1 MEETRRERKKRM
13 TRQLIA
19 ETALRLFAEQGYEQT
34 TVAQITSAADV
45 ATKTFFNYFPSKED
59 VLFAHTER
67 HSRVLLDTLAA
78 RREGE
83 SIPDLLARVYEETIA
98 RYVAEDPPMERE
110 RELSQAYAHMIMTVP
125 ALQAKALHLMLDL
138 QRRIAEELLKA
149 FPGELDPVS
158 AGAVVGAMMGAVQGA
173 GLAGAAIGRSQAEV
187 LDALRRGIEVAMAGV
202 RSFG

>member
-158 AGAVVGAMMGAVQGA
+158 AGAAVGAMMGAVQGA